1 MFQKIINM
9 LSGYNKEELVSYI
22 KNNAFLVDVR
32 TPEEFAEGHVSGSTN
47 IPLDQVENQLEKFKN
62 HSEIVVFCRSGNRS
76 GQAKVILENNG
87 FTNVLNGGT
96 WQNVNEV
103 KAAVQP

>member
-87 FTNVLNGGT
+87 FTSVLNGGT

-103 KAAVQP
+103 KAAIQL